1 MYDGLGLTGLPDL
14 LLMWIAS
21 AAHYQQL
28 GWLIGL
34 GLVLATVT
42 WWHVYGAV
50 LMLFQ
55 AEEQKNRLLH
65 RGNTVIQQM

>member
-1 MYDGLGLTGLPDL
+1 MYEGLGLTGLPDL
-14 LLMWIAS
+14 LLMWFSS
-21 AAHYQQL
+21 AAHHQQL
-28 GWLIGL
+28 GWLTRL

-55 AEEQKNRLLH
+55 CHRLLEAEIP
-65 RGNTVIQQM
+65 GSSK